1 MFPVIKHID
10 DVLPHIADK
19 PEIARIEKDG
29 YTVLDYIYAG
39 VSTFDNPYARE
50 CRGIK
55 FDSTGYLIGRPFHK
69 FFNLN
74 EKEETMFDNQD
85 WTEPFTLF
93 NKWDG
98 SMIHPALVRG
108 ELVFMTRKGVTDV
121 ALQAM
126 RECKYDADEMIN
138 LLENGYTPIYEFI
151 SPNNK
156 IVIHY
161 DEPRLVRLNLRH
173 RETGEYKSGFAET
186 DGPIGDHCNGS
197 IEEILNSIKQA
208 SDLEGTVIQF
218 HKSKRFIKF
227 KADDYCALHRVLDE
241 TAHEKRVLALIMD
254 DKLDDVIPLIAPTR
268 AEHLKAYSSVVN
280 GALLNRAKEFRE
292 FIKDHSNLCQKDYA
306 MKVQEEV
313 HKEEQSFLFKIRQ
326 HENLGESFFVEDI
339 VVLLKEFFKKTLTT
353 QIKFDNWRN
362 FLGNPEFAMPVD

>member
-1 MFPVIKHID
+1 MFPLIKHID

-39 VSTFDNPYARE
+39 ISTFDNDFARE

-55 FDSTGYLIGRPFHK
+55 FDSQGNLIGRPFHK

-74 EKEETMFDNQD
+74 EKEETMFENQP
-85 WTEPFTLF
+85 WHVAYRIM

-98 SMIHPALVRG
+98 SMIHPALVNG

-126 RECKYDADEMIN
+126 RECDYDADEMIR
-138 LLENGYTPIYEFI
+138 LLKDGYTPIYEFV

-161 DEPRLVRLNLRH
+161 DEARLVPINLRH
-173 RETGEYKSGFAET
+173 RETGRYEHGFCQDPLEFHT
-186 DGPIGDHCNGS
+186 NES
-197 IEEILNSIKQA
+197 IEELLA
-208 SDLEGTVIQF
+208 SVKGAQGLEGVVIQF
-218 HKSKRFIKF
+218 HDGDFSRFIKF

-254 DKLDDVIPLIAPTR
+254 DKLDDVIPLIAPAR
-268 AEHLKAYSSVVN
+268 AEHLKEYAKDINFELMRKAMLISAYIE
-280 GALLNRAKEFRE
+280 NRQPF
-292 FIKDHSNLCQKDYA
+292 SQKDFA
-306 MKVQEEV
+306 LEVQKTFN
-313 HKEEQSFLFKIRQ
+313 KEHQVFLFKARAL
-326 HENLGESFFVEDI
+326 ETCNTTTVMAMF
-339 VVLLKEFFKKTLTT
+339 KEFFKKTLTT
-353 QIKFDNWRN
+353 QIKVDAWRE
-362 FLGNPEFAMPVD
+362 FLGNPKFAMPVD

>member
-55 FDSTGYLIGRPFHK
+55 FDSNGYLIARPFHK

-74 EKEETMFDNQD
+74 EKEETMFENQD

-98 SMIHPALVRG
+98 SMIHPALVNG

-126 RECKYDADEMIN
+126 RECEYDADDMIS
-138 LLENGYTPIYEFI
+138 LIKAGYTPIYEFI

-161 DEPRLVRLNLRH
+161 DEARLVPLNLRH
-173 RETGEYKSGFAET
+173 RETGEYSSGFSET

-197 IEEILNSIKQA
+197 IEEILASIK
-208 SDLEGTVIQF
+208 SSPTLEGTVIQF

-227 KADDYCALHRVLDE
+227 KADDYCALHRVIDE
-241 TAHEKRVLALIMD
+241 TAAEKRVLALVMD
-254 DKLDDVIPLIAPTR
+254 DKLDDVIPLIAPER
-268 AEHLKAYSSVVN
+268 GVHLKKYADVVN
-280 GALLNRAKEFRE
+280 MALVHKAEDMRHFLTTRRPLE
-292 FIKDHSNLCQKDYA
+292 QKDFA
-306 MKVQEEV
+306 MSVQK
-313 HKEEQSFLFKIRQ
+313 HIPKMEQAFYFKARNL
-326 HENLGESFFVEDI
+326 ENSNVTSI
-339 VVLLKEFFKKTLTT
+339 ISLLKEFFKKTLTT
-353 QIKFDNWRN
+353 QIKVDAWRK
-362 FLGNPEFAMPVD
+362 FLGDPEFAMPVD